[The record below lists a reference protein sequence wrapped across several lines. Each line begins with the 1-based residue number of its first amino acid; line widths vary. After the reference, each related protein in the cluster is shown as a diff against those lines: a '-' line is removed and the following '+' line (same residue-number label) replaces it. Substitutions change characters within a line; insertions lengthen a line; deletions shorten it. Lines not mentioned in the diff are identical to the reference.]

1 MSEARKIEL
10 EEEEDLQEVAVLDD
24 ASAEIVLR
32 QLKQAE
38 DQYERMSAWYKA
50 QTQRLKDIR
59 DRTRAWAE
67 VCLRPYFDMVPTTGK
82 KIRTYDM
89 PGGTLKLSAQD
100 PEYEV
105 TDAEMVPWLKATAPE
120 YVRIKEEAAW
130 GEWKK
135 DHKFTVTA
143 DGGIATEDGEIVPG
157 VKATVRSD
165 KFSIKCK

>member
-1 MSEARKIEL
+1 MSEARVMNDEL
-10 EEEEDLQEVAVLDD
+10 EELQDVAVMDD
-24 ASAEIVLR
+24 ASAEMILR
-32 QLKQAE
+32 QLKNAE
-38 DQYERMSAWYKA
+38 DQYDRMSAWYKA
-50 QTQRLKDIR
+50 QEKRLKDIR

-67 VCLRPYFDMVPTTGK
+67 ACLRPYFDMVPTTGK
-82 KIRTYDM
+82 KIRSYDM

-105 TDAEMVPWLKATAPE
+105 NDAEMVPWLKASAPE
-120 YVRIKEEAAW
+120 YVKIKEEAAW

-143 DGGIATEDGEIVPG
+143 DGGIVTEDGEIVPG
-157 VKATVRSD
+157 VKATVRPD